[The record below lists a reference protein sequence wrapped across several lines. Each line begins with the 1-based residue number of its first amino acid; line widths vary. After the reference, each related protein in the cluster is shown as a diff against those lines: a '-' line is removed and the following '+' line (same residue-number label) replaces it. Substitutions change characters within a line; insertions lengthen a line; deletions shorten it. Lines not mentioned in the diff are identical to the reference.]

1 MTDNNTSLVEAVTAL
16 TAEVARL
23 RETIAGL
30 QLTGAPVA
38 AATKSKPAPVVV
50 ARAPV
55 AAAAALVAE
64 AKIVSAAAMESVDT
78 EQLDQDRRYAE
89 VEVVLAGI
97 FMSALDDDTETAFE
111 AFIGLQHSDRIDAPR
126 SIPSLKE
133 FTWKSLR
140 KKVSKYLSNPEDPS
154 SYEIERRVPVRL
166 EDGDR
171 DVKFFLHSPGRSP
184 VPIAFKRDPRAQGSW
199 RVTDSSL

>member
-1 MTDNNTSLVEAVTAL
+1 MTDNSTSLVEAVTAL

-30 QLTGAPVA
+30 QLAGPPVAGVPKSAPAKVPVA
-38 AATKSKPAPVVV
+38 AAPM
-50 ARAPV
+50 

-64 AKIVSAAAMESVDT
+64 VKTVAKAAVEAVDT
-78 EQLDQDRRYAE
+78 DQIDQDRRYAE
-89 VEVVLAGI
+89 VEVVLAGL
-97 FMSALDDDTETAFE
+97 FMSALDEDTEEGFE

-140 KKVSKYLSNPEDPS
+140 KKVSKYLANPEDPT
-154 SYEIERRVPVRL
+154 SYEIERRVPARL
-166 EDGDR
+166 EDENR

-184 VPIAFKRDPRAQGSW
+184 VPIAFKRDARADNAW